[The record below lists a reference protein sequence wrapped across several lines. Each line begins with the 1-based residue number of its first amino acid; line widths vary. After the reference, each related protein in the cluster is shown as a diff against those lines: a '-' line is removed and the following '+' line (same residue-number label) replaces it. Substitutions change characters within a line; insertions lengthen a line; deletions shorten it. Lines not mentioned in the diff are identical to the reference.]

1 MPFVIFRRDHL
12 RFTSGIICGSGS
24 FAVRDHL
31 RSNLGIICGRGSF
44 AALYRTPGQSDFKA
58 NSHWL
63 LKNKGKTTGSYSN
76 PQHGRTSENSNKSSE
91 PGLSHLQRKHLCEES
106 VLERFFELKIAFDD
120 GLPSYICR
128 CCHHK
133 LVKFQEFLRKIAFSR
148 QQQESVLRVKRGK
161 TKAESPSG
169 RSPQTRR
176 DLKKRRINDDAP
188 AKGPSL
194 RLFQMDKPSK
204 TRPRTI
210 LPAPSAE
217 GDGKKRKLPK
227 RTESSAE
234 PSTPPKQEEILSQSG
249 LLNPLVL

>member
-1 MPFVIFRRDHL
+1 MAEPPKTPTKAASRVCRTCNENIFVKNYPLDLF
-12 RFTSGIICGSGS
+12 G
-24 FAVRDHL
+24 AK
-31 RSNLGIICGRGSF
+31 
-44 AALYRTPGQSDFKA
+44 ALKDNIP
-58 NSHWL
+58 
-63 LKNKGKTTGSYSN
+63 
-76 PQHGRTSENSNKSSE
+76 
-91 PGLSHLQRKHLCEES
+91 S

-161 TKAESPSG
+161 TTAESPSG
-169 RSPQTRR
+169 RFPQTRR

-210 LPAPSAE
+210 LPALSAE
-217 GDGKKRKLPK
+217 GNGKKRKLPK

-249 LLNPLVL
+249 LLNPLRPSC